1 MVRARVNGLRVWVRG
16 LGLGLGGEQVGAGD
30 HVQLQRAHH
39 IEAAVHVVAL
49 RVPGQ
54 VARAS

>member
-1 MVRARVNGLRVWVRG
+1 MGAGAKGFRMRVRRC
-16 LGLGLGGEQVGAGD
+16 GLGLGGEQVGAGD